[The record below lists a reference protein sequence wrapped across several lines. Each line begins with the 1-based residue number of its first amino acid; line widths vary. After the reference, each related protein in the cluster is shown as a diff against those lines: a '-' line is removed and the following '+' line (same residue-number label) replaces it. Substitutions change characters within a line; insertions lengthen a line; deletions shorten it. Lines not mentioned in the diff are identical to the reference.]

1 MPADGLIW
9 PDSIVYDFSN
19 LMNVHEEFPVG
30 LHLSHEIV
38 RNHGVLDVG
47 VRGEVLGNGRRRVAL
62 RAHLHGN
69 ADKAFVRKEL
79 LGLARNAYESAFCI
93 ECENNC
99 AVVFANNDSPDTCI
113 TMEVDYSM
121 ASFIEAVYNLFDKK
135 ESVIA
140 ELRKLTDQLNAS
152 ARNENA
158 GECGSRE
165 EGAEDT
171 SIRAEGVSGSGMQS
185 KRAFVAAAKEDPG
198 GVSDE
203 DDDIIR
209 RKKKPHKHRFLDSDD
224 EA

>member
-9 PDSIVYDFSN
+9 AGSIVNRFSN
-19 LMNVHEEFPVG
+19 LMNDEEFPEG
-30 LHLSHEIV
+30 LHLSHESV
-38 RNHGVLDVG
+38 RNHGVSDVS
-47 VRGEVLGNGRRRVAL
+47 VKGEVLGNWRRRVSV
-62 RAHLHGN
+62 RAYLDGN

-79 LGLARNAYESAFCI
+79 LGLARKAYESPFCI

-165 EGAEDT
+165 EG
-171 SIRAEGVSGSGMQS
+171 VSGSGMQS
-185 KRAFVAAAKEDPG
+185 KRASVAAAKEDPG

-209 RKKKPHKHRFLDSDD
+209 RKKKPRKHRFLDSDD